1 MKIAIVSTCV
11 PFVWGGAEFLAESL
25 KDKLV
30 EFGNQAQIIRIPFR
44 WYPPQEILEHMLA
57 CRLMRFENIDRVI
70 GLKFPAYGVKH
81 PDKVLWLLHQH
92 RQAYDLWGTPY
103 QDIPSTPEGLQIREA
118 IIRSDNQYL
127 GEVKKIYTNSAVVSQ
142 RLKKFNGF
150 PSEVLFPPL
159 MDENIFFCSEF
170 GDYITC
176 VSRVSRGK
184 RQHLAVSAMKYT
196 RSAVRL
202 IIAGNPDTEDD
213 MNEINAIIKKE
224 HLGEKVKIIGHFI
237 SQAEKAQL
245 LANSLACIYIPFDED
260 SYGYVSLE
268 AYHSKKPVITCTD
281 SGGTISVVKNGET
294 GYVVPPTPEAI
305 AEAMDRLFNDR
316 AKTRRM
322 GQAGLDNLLALNIT
336 WKNVIERLTA

>member
-1 MKIAIVSTCV
+1 MKIAVVSTCV

-30 EFGNQAQIIRIPFR
+30 EYGFEAQIIRIPFR
-44 WYPPQEILEHMLA
+44 WYPPQEILEHTLA

-103 QDIPSTPEGLQIREA
+103 QDIPQTPDGLSIRET
-118 IIRSDNQYL
+118 IIRADNVFL
-127 GEVKKIYTNSAVVSQ
+127 SEAKKIFTISDVVTQ
-142 RLKKFNGF
+142 RLKQFNGF
-150 PSEVLFPPL
+150 PSEVLYPPL
-159 MDENIFFCSEF
+159 LDGNKFFCSEF
-170 GDYITC
+170 GDYI
-176 VSRVSRGK
+176 VYISRISQGK
-184 RQHLAVSAMKYT
+184 RQHLAVNAMKYT
-196 RSAVRL
+196 RSKVRL
-202 IIAGNPDTEDD
+202 IIAGSADTETDKNQIESIVEKD
-213 MNEINAIIKKE
+213 K
-224 HLGEKVKIIGHFI
+224 LGDKVKIINRFV
-237 SQAEKAQL
+237 SEAEKIQL
-245 LANSLACIYIPFDED
+245 YANALACIFIPYDED
-260 SYGYVSLE
+260 YGYITLE
-268 AYHSKKPVITCTD
+268 AYHSLKPVITCSD
-281 SGGTISVVKNGET
+281 SGGTLWMVKDGET

-322 GQAGLDNLLALNIT
+322 GQAGLDNLLALNIN